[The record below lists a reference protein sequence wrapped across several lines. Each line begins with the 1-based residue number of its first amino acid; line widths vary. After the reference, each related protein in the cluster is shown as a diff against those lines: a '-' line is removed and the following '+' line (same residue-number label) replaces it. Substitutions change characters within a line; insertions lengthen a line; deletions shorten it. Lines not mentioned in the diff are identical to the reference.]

1 VIAFP
6 KDFVWGAA
14 TSSYQIEGAAWED
27 GRGECIWDRFA
38 RTPGKVLDGLNGD
51 VACDH
56 YHRYRDDVAL
66 MKELGLQAYRFS
78 IAWPRIF
85 PTGSEAA
92 PVEAGLDFY
101 ERLTDTLLE
110 AGITPWVTLYH
121 WDLPQA
127 LEDAGGWPNRRTV
140 DAFVRLTDVVSR
152 RLGDRVTHWIT
163 HNEPW
168 CAARL
173 GYETGIHAPGRTHV
187 PDALAAA
194 HHILLSH
201 GRAVPVIRANSPG
214 AQVGITLN
222 LVPSEPASP
231 SEADRKANQRF
242 DAWFNRWF
250 MDPLLGKGYPEDLL
264 EEYVRDGHVSG
275 MEPDFV
281 QAGDYAAMA
290 VECDFLGINYYSR
303 GVLRAEIPEDEN
315 EPRTIPEATDEQKTD
330 IGWEVYPD
338 GLYQLL
344 MRLKDDF
351 GGLPIYITENGAAY
365 HTGPSDDGVV
375 RDRGR
380 LAYLDGHLR
389 ACRRALDDGAPLAGY
404 FAWSLMDN
412 FEWQEGY
419 TQRFGLVWID
429 YETQERVPKESARW
443 YAEVIARNGLED
455 EPAGETTADEQRQ
468 G

>member
-1 VIAFP
+1 MITFP
-6 KDFVWGAA
+6 EGFVWGAA

-38 RTPGKVLDGLNGD
+38 RTPGKVKDGLNGD

-85 PTGSEAA
+85 PTGRDAQ
-92 PVEAGLDFY
+92 PLEAGLGFY
-101 ERLTDTLLE
+101 DRLTDALLE

-127 LEDAGGWPNRRTV
+127 LEDRGGWVNREVV
-140 DAFVRLTDVVSR
+140 DDFVRFADVVSR
-152 RLGDRVTHWIT
+152 RLGDRVGHWIT

-173 GYETGIHAPGRTHV
+173 GYETGIHAPGRTSV

-222 LVPSEPASP
+222 LVPSVPASP
-231 SEADRKANQRF
+231 SEADRKADQRF

-250 MDPLLGKGYPEDLL
+250 MDPLRGEGYPDDLL

-275 MEPDFV
+275 STPDFV
-281 QAGDYAAMA
+281 QPGDFDEIS
-290 VECDFLGINYYSR
+290 VVCDFLGINYYSR
-303 GVLRAEIPEDEN
+303 GVIRAEIPEEDN
-315 EPRTIPEATDEQKTD
+315 APRVIPEASPESKTD
-330 IGWEVYPD
+330 IGWEVYPQ
-338 GLYQLL
+338 GLYDLL
-344 MRLKDDF
+344 IRLRDDF
-351 GGLPIYITENGAAY
+351 GGLPIHITENGAAY
-365 HTGPSDDGVV
+365 HTGPVDGVV
-375 RDRGR
+375 RDDKR

-389 ACRRALDDGAPLAGY
+389 ACHRAIEDGVPLAGY

-419 TQRFGLVWID
+419 TQRFGIVWVD
-429 YETQERVPKESARW
+429 YETQERTPKDSARW
-443 YAEVIARNGLED
+443 YAEVIARNGLE
-455 EPAGETTADEQRQ
+455 E
-468 G
+468 

>member
-1 VIAFP
+1 MIEFP
-6 KDFVWGAA
+6 KEFVWGAA

-56 YHRYRDDVAL
+56 YHRWPQDVAL

-85 PTGSEAA
+85 PTGSESK
-92 PVEAGLDFY
+92 PLEAGLAFY
-101 ERLTDTLLE
+101 DRLTDGLLE

-121 WDLPQA
+121 WDLPQG
-127 LEDAGGWPNRRTV
+127 LEDAGGWPNRDTV
-140 DAFVRLTDVVSR
+140 DAFLRLTEVVSK
-152 RLGDRVTHWIT
+152 RLGDRVKHWIT

-168 CAARL
+168 CAGRL
-173 GYETGIHAPGRTHV
+173 GYETGLHAPGRTSV
-187 PDALAAA
+187 PDALAAC
-194 HHILLSH
+194 HHLLLSH
-201 GRAVPVIRANSPG
+201 GQAVPIIRANSPG
-214 AQVGITLN
+214 AEVGITLN
-222 LVPSEPASP
+222 LVPAVPASP
-231 SEADRKANQRF
+231 SEVDRKAHQRF

-250 MDPLLGKGYPEDLL
+250 MDPLVGKGYPADLL

-281 QAGDYAAMA
+281 KDGDYAAMA

-303 GVLRAEIPEDEN
+303 GIIRAEVPEEEN
-315 EPRTIPEATDEQKTD
+315 APRTVPEPPDDVKTD

-338 GLYQLL
+338 GLYDLL
-344 MRLKDDF
+344 VRLRDDF
-351 GGLPIYITENGAAY
+351 DGLPIYITENGAAY
-365 HTGPSDDGVV
+365 HTAPSDDGVV
-375 RDRGR
+375 HDGKR
-380 LAYLDGHLR
+380 LAYLDSHLR
-389 ACRRALDDGAPLAGY
+389 ACHRAMADGAPLAGY

-419 TQRFGLVWID
+419 TQRFGMVWID
-429 YETQERVPKESARW
+429 YETQERLPKDSARW
-443 YAEVIARNGLED
+443 YSKVIARNGVED
-455 EPAGETTADEQRQ
+455 
-468 G
+468 